1 MIVLIPAYEPD
12 HKLIG
17 LLRTIRDDA
26 PSVTVVVV
34 DDGSGPRYA
43 SIFAEAALLGADV
56 IGYATN
62 RGKGSALKFGFAH
75 IAAHHPGEDVVC
87 ADSDGQHQLL
97 DILRVGQRV
106 ESGTMV
112 LGVRTFDAPAVGTDA
127 PVRVPLR
134 SRLGNQVT
142 AGVFGL
148 LTGHRLRDTQ
158 TGLRGYPAAMLPW
171 LQTVPGA
178 RFEYELNLLLQV
190 RAGGFGIA
198 QVPITTI
205 YLEDNASSHFRPL
218 VDSFRVYL
226 PLLRYAASSF
236 GAFAIDFVAL
246 LVIQALTGSLLA
258 AVIAA
263 RGISSAFNFL
273 TNRHVVFA
281 ESKGRPLAGALV
293 RYYTLVAV
301 MLLANYGLLTTLV
314 GVGLPLV
321 VAKVAVEVTLF
332 FAGYQ
337 VQRDLVF
344 AERVG
349 APQLPQAGSSRTASA
364 ARA

>member
-12 HKLIG
+12 QKLIA
-17 LLRTIRDDA
+17 LLRTIRSDA
-26 PSVTVVVV
+26 PSVPVVVV
-34 DDGSGPRYA
+34 EDGSGPRYA
-43 SIFAEAALLGADV
+43 PLFADAALLGADV

-75 IAAHHPGEDVVC
+75 IAAHYQGEDVVC
-87 ADSDGQHQLL
+87 ADFDGQHQLL
-97 DILRVGQRV
+97 DILRVGRRV
-106 ESGTMV
+106 KSGTLV
-112 LGVRTFDAPAVGTDA
+112 LGVRTFDVAADTA
-127 PVRVPLR
+127 AAARVPLR
-134 SRLGNQVT
+134 SRLGNQLT

-171 LQTVPGA
+171 LQTVPGD
-178 RFEYELNLLLQV
+178 RFEYELNLLLRA
-190 RAGGFGIA
+190 RAGGFDIG

-205 YLEDNASSHFRPL
+205 YLEANASSHFRPL
-218 VDSFRVYL
+218 VDSVRVYL
-226 PLLRYAASSF
+226 PLVRYAASSL
-236 GAFAIDFVAL
+236 GAFALDFVAL
-246 LVIQALTGSLLA
+246 LVIQACTGSLLA
-258 AVIAA
+258 AVVAA

-281 ESKGRPLAGALV
+281 ESKGRPLGGALV

-301 MLLANYGLLTTLV
+301 VLLANFGLLNTLV
-314 GVGLPLV
+314 GMGLPLV
-321 VAKVAVEVTLF
+321 LAKVAVEVTLF
-332 FAGYQ
+332 FAGYR

-344 AERVG
+344 GERGG
-349 APQLPQAGSSRTASA
+349 APRLPQAGSSRTASA